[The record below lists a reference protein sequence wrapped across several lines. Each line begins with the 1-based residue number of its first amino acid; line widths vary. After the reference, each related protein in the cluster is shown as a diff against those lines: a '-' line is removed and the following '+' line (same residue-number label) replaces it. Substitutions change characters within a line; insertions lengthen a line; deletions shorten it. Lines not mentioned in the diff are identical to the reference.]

1 MFVSGLSGAPGF
13 SRRRFLGGA
22 AGAVAA
28 LGLHGRIAAAAS
40 AASAKAS
47 AIDGL
52 RKTFQGELLEPSD
65 ADYLAWSVSTNTRYD
80 SILPLAVALCETP
93 KDVSAAIHW
102 ARQENVPLAIRGGG
116 HNYLGMS
123 STPGLLIV
131 TRRMRRIEL
140 EKSSGLL
147 RIEAGAVNG
156 ELLNRLGGGEWMLPI
171 GTCPQVGVAG
181 LTLGGGMGDNAR
193 WAGLTSDHLRSTTA
207 VLASG
212 EEVEI
217 SDQDNPD
224 LFWACRGGGGGN
236 FAIQTSLTFQLL
248 AAPRRVAFFAM
259 EFAGADATIA
269 AYAALQSILAGAPDE
284 FSTFCFLRSSP
295 RAGDTDA
302 TPWQLSPAVY
312 PSFQVVG
319 SLVGSEADLRALVA
333 PLSALN
339 PLVPEFGAGSFWEA
353 TQWLSSPP
361 GVRHGWADVN
371 RYMNRTLTEA
381 EIAEMV
387 SILLEAPFGRRDRFV
402 EFGLFGWV
410 GGKVATI
417 PAAATAYAHR
427 NGTGLLRA
435 GAIWDF
441 TTPMYDQI
449 ALNDWL
455 DKAYAFIARVGTRA
469 SYLNWP
475 GDRITDWKTAYYGE
489 NLSRLVKVKQSYD
502 PDNLIYHAQS
512 IPVKLD

>member
-1 MFVSGLSGAPGF
+1 MFQSGSPGAPGVN
-13 SRRRFLGGA
+13 RRWFLGGA

-28 LGLHGRIAAAAS
+28 LGLGSQIGVAAS

-47 AIDGL
+47 ALDGL
-52 RKTFQGELLEPSD
+52 RKTLQGQLLEPAD
-65 ADYLAWSVSTNTRYD
+65 PDYLAWSVSTNTRYD
-80 SILPLAVALCETP
+80 SVLPLAAALCESSS
-93 KDVSAAIHW
+93 DVSACVTW

-131 TRRMRRIEL
+131 TRRMRRIEFD
-140 EKSSGLL
+140 KASGLI

-156 ELLNRLGGGEWMLPI
+156 ELLNQLRGGQWMLPI

-212 EEVEI
+212 EDVNI
-217 SDQDNPD
+217 TGSDYPD

-248 AAPRRVAFFAM
+248 AAPQRVAFFAM

-269 AYAALQSILAGAPDE
+269 AYAALERILSGAPNE

-295 RAGDTDA
+295 RGGEADA
-302 TPWQLSPAVY
+302 TPWQLNPAVY

-319 SLVGSEADLRALVA
+319 SLVGSEEDLRALVE
-333 PLSALN
+333 PLAALK
-339 PLVPEFGAGSFWEA
+339 PLVPEFGSGSFWEA
-353 TQWLSSPP
+353 TQWLASPP

-371 RYMNRTLTEA
+371 RYRNRNLTES

-387 SILLEAPFGRRDRFV
+387 AILLEAPFGRRDRFV

-410 GGKVATI
+410 GGKVATV
-417 PAAATAYAHR
+417 PTTATAYAHR
-427 NGTGLLRA
+427 NATGLLRA
-435 GAIWDF
+435 GAMWDF
-441 TTPMYDQI
+441 TVPMYDQI

-455 DKAYAFIARVGTRA
+455 DKAYAFIARVGTPA

-475 GDRITDWKTAYYGE
+475 GDRMKDWKTAYYGE
-489 NLSRLVKVKQSYD
+489 NLPRLVKVKQAYD
-502 PDNLIYHAQS
+502 PDNLFSHAQS
-512 IPVKLD
+512 VPVKLD